1 MSRFDLLPP
10 NSTQFERDVS
20 RTVSSLQRAGGPV
33 PVIRTAKR
41 VDIPDSVVPWLI
53 YEYGLGEIL
62 PYLGNDQRRAV
73 AEGVL
78 WQRIRGTPESIAIAL
93 GWIGLQGTIDE
104 SEGGSYRWSEFQIG
118 LPAATQGEAIIN
130 DIVGVA
136 RISAPV
142 RSRLQRIYAVYDF
155 RRFVLDDSL
164 LSDGGM
170 LSDHSGVRPRPDWP
184 QISYGQALSALV
196 DGSATVSQAH
206 TACAGAL
213 VIADDVFRLDHS
225 LLDEEWHLLN
235 LPGLLTET
243 IGLSAV
249 YEGQTWEW
257 FDWLDQSWPT
267 PNVLVFSGMGTE
279 TSTPPAA
286 LVLHMDGANGS
297 TLFVNDAQTNT
308 LTAEVYGAARIVDD
322 FVKWGTG
329 SARFSWPPAE
339 FGYTGHAIAFDHPL
353 LAPGTGDFTIAAW
366 IYVPGSLGIVETII
380 QLPSGSPGMAGR
392 LFGQYVNATTF
403 DLQWV
408 NFAAGLTYSSPI
420 TFNAWHHVQLVRE
433 NGVIKMAVDGVP
445 SATTVADT
453 FNYNYNPGFSGR
465 KTIIGN
471 YTTGSTYGFGGRID
485 DLVYTVGHALPLV
498 VPTGPYPNT

>member
-164 LSDGGM
+164 LSDGGI

-184 QISYGQALSALV
+184 QISYGQVLSALV
-196 DGSATVSQAH
+196 DAAASVLSAH
-206 TACAGAL
+206 TAGAGAL

-225 LLDEEWHLLN
+225 LLDEEWHLPN

-243 IGLSAV
+243 IGLSAK
-249 YEGQTWEW
+249 YEGQNWGW
-257 FDWLDQSWPT
+257 FGWLDQPWGT
-267 PNVLVFSGMGTE
+267 PNVLAFSSMRTE
-279 TSTPPAA
+279 SADSPFRVAG
-286 LVLHMDGANGS
+286 LHMDGSLADEGGGTYTSLSLSFITTGQVFGS
-297 TLFVNDAQTNT
+297 
-308 LTAEVYGAARIVDD
+308 GAARISTPGHIKSEAVYPFDTADFTFRLWINMPNPGFGSFIAGRYTASNDHFGIFIGSDGLVMLRRHRLGESFLWFSIGAITFNQPAFIEFGRVDGVLRGSVNGIASSNAIPFSDNLGVTWYDIGYYSAAMTVDD
-322 FVKWGTG
+322 F
-329 SARFSWPPAE
+329 E
-339 FGYTGHAIAFDHPL
+339 L
-353 LAPGTGDFTIAAW
+353 LIGKGPRTADFTPPTAAF
-366 IYVPGSLGIVETII
+366 I
-380 QLPSGSPGMAGR
+380 
-392 LFGQYVNATTF
+392 
-403 DLQWV
+403 
-408 NFAAGLTYSSPI
+408 
-420 TFNAWHHVQLVRE
+420 
-433 NGVIKMAVDGVP
+433 
-445 SATTVADT
+445 
-453 FNYNYNPGFSGR
+453 
-465 KTIIGN
+465 
-471 YTTGSTYGFGGRID
+471 
-485 DLVYTVGHALPLV
+485 
-498 VPTGPYPNT
+498 